1 MQLVGEVNC
10 FAPGHKLNQMLVREI
25 LKDKK
30 NYVIEKAMISE
41 YPEKIYNVL
50 AKNNSAKNINNVA
63 WFK

>member
-1 MQLVGEVNC
+1 
-10 FAPGHKLNQMLVREI
+10 
-25 LKDKK
+25 
-30 NYVIEKAMISE
+30 MISE